1 MKQIHILSLTTCSIE
16 FNSQKQFKTVMN
28 LHNELIADKQEDGA
42 FSEAVYIAIAK
53 KFNLKITYR

>member
-1 MKQIHILSLTTCSIE
+1 MRQIFVLSLTTCSIE
-16 FNSQKQFKTVMN
+16 FNSQKQLKTVIE
-28 LHNELIADKQEDGA
+28 LHNELIVDKQEDGA